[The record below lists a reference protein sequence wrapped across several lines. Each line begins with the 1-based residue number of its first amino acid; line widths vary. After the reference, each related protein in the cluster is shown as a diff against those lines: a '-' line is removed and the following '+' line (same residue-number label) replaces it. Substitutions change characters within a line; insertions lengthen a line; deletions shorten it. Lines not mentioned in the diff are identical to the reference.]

1 MATVESFRQLLR
13 PLIFYSKGVGVEIWT
28 APGKFVPAS
37 YYLSLHV
44 AIYFSS
50 TVFTL
55 MKYSE
60 DTLHMMKA
68 LITLGTCVQV

>member
-1 MATVESFRQLLR
+1 MATVESFRQLLQ

-55 MKYSE
+55 IKY
-60 DTLHMMKA
+60 TLHMMKA